1 MPKKY
6 PDTTHITME
15 KEKNQGNN
23 EIYGKDE
30 IQWYNKRP
38 IRQASYNR
46 KLFYISNQLILCL

>member
-30 IQWYNKRP
+30 IQ
-38 IRQASYNR
+38 
-46 KLFYISNQLILCL
+46 